1 MKESELIFNK
11 LYKLSQ
17 RAYKKK
23 HVPISAVVVDQK
35 GKIIAIGYN
44 KTTKNSV
51 TTHAEIYALNN
62 ACRKKRTNKISDCS
76 IWVTV
81 EPCMMCLGATINSGI
96 KVINYYLSNKKFGF
110 VKSNHTFDLSKMKV
124 HHVRKNAEN
133 IVFKDLMKKFFE
145 QLR

>member
-1 MKESELIFNK
+1 MKDTTLIFNK

-23 HVPISAVVVDQK
+23 HVPISALVVDQS
-35 GKIIAIGYN
+35 GKIIAIAYN
-44 KTTKNSV
+44 KTRKNSV
-51 TTHAEIYALNN
+51 TTHAEIYALNQ

-81 EPCMMCLGATINSGI
+81 EPCMMCLGAIINSGI
-96 KVINYYLSNKKFGF
+96 KVINYYLSNEKYGF
-110 VKSNHTFDLSKMKV
+110 LKSNHTFDVSKLKV
-124 HHVRKNAEN
+124 QHIRKYEEN
-133 IVFKDLMKKFFE
+133 MILKDLMKKFFE

>member
-1 MKESELIFNK
+1 MNDNKLIFNK

-23 HVPISAVVVDQK
+23 HVPISALVVDQN

-51 TTHAEIYALNN
+51 TTHAEIYALNK
-62 ACRKKRTNKISDCS
+62 ACRKKRTNKINNCS

-81 EPCMMCLGATINSGI
+81 EPCMMCLGAIINSGI
-96 KVINYYLSNKKFGF
+96 KVINYYLSNKKYGF

-124 HHVRKNAEN
+124 HHVRRNEEN
-133 IVFKDLMKKFFE
+133 IVLKDLMKKFFK

>member
-1 MKESELIFNK
+1 MKDTTLIFNK

-23 HVPISAVVVDQK
+23 NVPISALVVDQK
-35 GKIIAIGYN
+35 EKIIAIGYN
-44 KTTKNSV
+44 KTTKKSV
-51 TTHAEIYALNN
+51 TTHAEIYALNQ

-81 EPCMMCLGATINSGI
+81 EPCMMCLGAIINSGI
-96 KVINYYLSNKKFGF
+96 KVINYYLSNEKYGF
-110 VKSNHTFDLSKMKV
+110 LKSNHTFDVSKLKV
-124 HHVRKNAEN
+124 HHVRKHDEN
-133 IVFKDLMKKFFE
+133 VVLKDLMKNFFK